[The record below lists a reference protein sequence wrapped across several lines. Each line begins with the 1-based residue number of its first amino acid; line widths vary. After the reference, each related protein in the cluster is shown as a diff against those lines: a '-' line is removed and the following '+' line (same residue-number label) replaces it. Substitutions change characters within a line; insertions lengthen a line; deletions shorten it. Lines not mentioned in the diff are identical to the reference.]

1 MINEIIGI
9 FGFIV
14 LVLVLLLIDLIII
27 FEIIQSRRK
36 IVLKV
41 VWSVLIFIFPIFG
54 ALIYYLFSNRNIL
67 IEDPVEYTYLIDQ
80 DEV

>member
-1 MINEIIGI
+1 MTMNEMIGI
-9 FGFIV
+9 GGILGFIV
-14 LVLVLLLIDLIII
+14 LVMDLIGI

-36 IVLKV
+36 LVSKV
-41 VWSVLIFIFPIFG
+41 GWSVLIFIFPIFG

-67 IEDPVEYTYLIDQ
+67 IEDPIEYTYLIDQ